1 MKSKQFPFG
10 RWKRRPAFI
19 SRAIASVICQKSLH
33 SSGCFQVTKNFE
45 KDKQDQVSGPMV
57 RSTVSTPNASEK
69 PYEERLFLLNSLL
82 PPRSDHPSLEDLGR
96 ISPGEIRP
104 RISMG
109 PWSWGEQKQDI
120 LQISTDHLHQMDG
133 ESRNVIVSD
142 RSAEAGSMWTCL
154 LSSYFACG
162 CIYAKRIW
170 PCTSISGPPTAPNQL
185 LLEPF
190 TLFGQVISTYP
201 GSPKWSGKILQSF
214 TDFKLQFWLACQS
227 GIPR

>member
-1 MKSKQFPFG
+1 MKSKRFPFG

-96 ISPGEIRP
+96 IFSGRDPETPDFNGALILGGTKP
-104 RISMG
+104 RH
-109 PWSWGEQKQDI
+109 
-120 LQISTDHLHQMDG
+120 STD
-133 ESRNVIVSD
+133 IY
-142 RSAEAGSMWTCL
+142 RS
-154 LSSYFACG
+154 F
-162 CIYAKRIW
+162 
-170 PCTSISGPPTAPNQL
+170 APNAWRK
-185 LLEPF
+185 
-190 TLFGQVISTYP
+190 SKCHC
-201 GSPKWSGKILQSF
+201 KWSKCGGRKYVDMSSFFILCMWMYLCQKNLALHIHLRSSHGPQS
-214 TDFKLQFWLACQS
+214 TAAWALHSVWSGHQHLSWLPQVVRKNPS
-227 GIPR
+227 IFHRL

>member
-1 MKSKQFPFG
+1 
-10 RWKRRPAFI
+10 
-19 SRAIASVICQKSLH
+19 
-33 SSGCFQVTKNFE
+33 
-45 KDKQDQVSGPMV
+45 MV

-69 PYEERLFLLNSLL
+69 PYEERLFLLDSLL
-82 PPRSDHPSLEDLGR
+82 PPRSDHPSLVPDLGR
-96 ISPGEIRP
+96 KILRERSG
-104 RISMG
+104 G
-109 PWSWGEQKQDI
+109 PPDFNGALILGEQNQDI
-120 LQISTDHLHQMDG
+120 LQISTDHLHQMHG

-201 GSPKWSGKILQSF
+201 GSPKRSGKILPSF
-214 TDFKLQFWLACQS
+214 TDSKLQFWLACQS